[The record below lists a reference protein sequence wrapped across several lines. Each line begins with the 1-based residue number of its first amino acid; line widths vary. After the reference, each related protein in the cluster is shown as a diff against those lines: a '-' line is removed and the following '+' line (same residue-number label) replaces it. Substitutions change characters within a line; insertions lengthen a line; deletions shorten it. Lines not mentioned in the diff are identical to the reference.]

1 MVGENT
7 AGSGQGHWGAWNTI
21 TFVLSPCCSNLC
33 HGKLLKQLLCLNLSC
48 VDAFPFFPLVRHLL
62 LNPCIYISLF
72 SQGFHTYFP
81 HLSPLLP
88 NSPLNVVDQF
98 LSHFGGAQCLA
109 VALQRT
115 ETGLMACACVQI
127 LCTQSSISQIRDL
140 ISAQPLPAL
149 PLQSWESCGFVSFSK
164 GFLISSHAQV
174 YFEICQDV
182 IDCDTIY

>member
-1 MVGENT
+1 MGHGVQSVMGENT
-7 AGSGQGHWGAWNTI
+7 AGSRQGHCRAWNI
-21 TFVLSPCCSNLC
+21 TFGLSPWRLNLYN
-33 HGKLLKQLLCLNLSC
+33 GKLLKQLLCVKTQPRCMHL
-48 VDAFPFFPLVRHLL
+48 FFSFRKTSVAKSTY
-62 LNPCIYISLF
+62 IYWFVFLRISRLCP
-72 SQGFHTYFP
+72 YFP

-98 LSHFGGAQCLA
+98 LSHFGRAQCLA
-109 VALQRT
+109 VALQRAGP
-115 ETGLMACACVQI
+115 GLMACACVQI

-174 YFEICQDV
+174 YFEIC
-182 IDCDTIY
+182 